1 MCVCAYSV
9 ENGDEGNVHIIS
21 FFFFFFSE
29 ISLFVLRCL
38 SFFRGVVSL
47 SHLFSFFGVWVFGC
61 LCVCEFEGKV
71 GLTAQRMSA
80 PLEQQVEALVASFE
94 RVGSGTPGPSPAAL
108 AELEGAAYP
117 LLTRCVDTGAFALA
131 QRVSHLVE
139 RIKEARQQPQEAA
152 QTAPESAA
160 ILAARAQL
168 SGGASTSTST
178 STPSAPSPL
187 DCNGNSN
194 GNSNSNSGDNESDG
208 ASAADGSRDLVAEAA
223 LRASA
228 GVSEDTRV
236 LAEGPPDIP
245 ESEIQLGV
253 KIGTGSY
260 GSVYKGRVRGKLV
273 AVKVPNHQTLTEE
286 QKRVFRHEMSIMKK
300 IFHQNVVLFLG
311 ACTAPGKLMI
321 VTELMFCD
329 LEHLIHGRNR
339 PQLTL
344 AQKLRIAQDAAY
356 GVNWLHGICHIVHR
370 DLKPANILLDENLNV
385 KVTDFG
391 FSAVFHDGVALH
403 DAHSALG
410 TLLYMA
416 PEVMQMREYDTSADI
431 YAFGL
436 ILYELV
442 TELELFAD
450 FTEVRPFVRAVTED
464 GLRPPLA
471 RLAGLPRSL
480 VALVQQCWAADR
492 PARPTCPEVI
502 ERLDAAIVDAATMF
516 ASFFGA
522 SVAPGA
528 CVRDLPPE
536 SEAGA
541 FWRSLFV
548 RPFQPEVPWSIFEA
562 VVARALAVAP
572 IQLERLRDHLAAP
585 STKALRT
592 GQLYVSL
599 ENFNKYYLW
608 FGNFFS
614 GPTAHRALRELNLLL
629 GAPYFHGA
637 ISNEEAQ
644 SRLSTQ
650 GDKTFLVRLSS
661 SSPLTHPFTISKV
674 RNGVPVHK
682 RIARTSFLP
691 GTPGRFTTPMSDGTV
706 RTGST
711 VNELIKT
718 LRAEGN
724 LGDPCPKNVSP
735 ISSYGSLLFLS
746 PYLFVCVFL
755 FIAFS

>member
-1 MCVCAYSV
+1 
-9 ENGDEGNVHIIS
+9 
-21 FFFFFFSE
+21 
-29 ISLFVLRCL
+29 
-38 SFFRGVVSL
+38 
-47 SHLFSFFGVWVFGC
+47 
-61 LCVCEFEGKV
+61 
-71 GLTAQRMSA
+71 MSA

-94 RVGSGTPGPSPAAL
+94 RIASGSPDTSLAAL
-108 AELEGAAYP
+108 AALEDAAFP

-131 QRVSHLVE
+131 QKVSHLVE
-139 RIKEARQQPQEAA
+139 RIKEARQRPQAA
-152 QTAPESAA
+152 EPPAPESAA
-160 ILAARAQL
+160 VEAARAQL
-168 SGGASTSTST
+168 SGGA
-178 STPSAPSPL
+178 PSSSL
-187 DCNGNSN
+187 ETYSSSSDGNSN
-194 GNSNSNSGDNESDG
+194 GGEGDCP
-208 ASAADGSRDLVAEAA
+208 SAADNGGDGGSSSRDLVAEAA

-228 GVSEDTRV
+228 GMSEDTLV

-273 AVKVPNHQTLTEE
+273 AVKVPNNQTLSEE
-286 QKRVFRHEMSIMKK
+286 QQRVFRHEMSIMKK

-391 FSAVFHDGVALH
+391 FSAVLRAGEALH
-403 DAHSALG
+403 DAHRALG

-431 YAFGL
+431 YALGL

-450 FTEVRPFVRAVTED
+450 FTEVRPFVRAITED
-464 GLRPPLA
+464 HVRPPLA

-492 PARPTCPEVI
+492 HARPTCPEVI
-502 ERLDAAIVDAATMF
+502 ERLDAAIIDAMTMF
-516 ASFFGA
+516 TNFFGTA
-522 SVAPGA
+522 AVAPGA

-541 FWRSLFV
+541 FWRGLFV
-548 RPFQPEVPWSIFEA
+548 KPFQPEVPWSIFEA
-562 VVARALAVAP
+562 VVARSLAVAP

-585 STKALRT
+585 STKALKT
-592 GQLYVSL
+592 GQLFVSL
-599 ENFNKYYLW
+599 ERFNKFYLW
-608 FGNFFS
+608 FGNFFA
-614 GPTAHRALRELNLLL
+614 GPGAHRALRELNLLL
-629 GAPYFHGA
+629 AAPYFHGA

-682 RIARTSFLP
+682 RIARTSFVA
-691 GTPGRFTTPMSDGTV
+691 GTPGRFTTPMSDGSV
-706 RTGST
+706 RAGTT
-711 VNELIKT
+711 VNELIKA

-735 ISSYGSLLFLS
+735 ISSYGSLFFSHHRSCVCS
-746 PYLFVCVFL
+746 PSSGVFTFFVFCFCV
-755 FIAFS
+755 STGYM

>member
-1 MCVCAYSV
+1 
-9 ENGDEGNVHIIS
+9 
-21 FFFFFFSE
+21 
-29 ISLFVLRCL
+29 
-38 SFFRGVVSL
+38 
-47 SHLFSFFGVWVFGC
+47 
-61 LCVCEFEGKV
+61 
-71 GLTAQRMSA
+71 MSA

-94 RVGSGTPGPSPAAL
+94 RISSDTGGAPSGAL
-108 AELEGAAYP
+108 AELEDAAYP

-139 RIKEARQQPQEAA
+139 RVKEARQRPPEAEPPV
-152 QTAPESAA
+152 PESAA
-160 ILAARAQL
+160 VEAARAQL
-168 SGGASTSTST
+168 SGGSSTSTAA
-178 STPSAPSPL
+178 PSAPSSV
-187 DCNGNSN
+187 DDG
-194 GNSNSNSGDNESDG
+194 SNSNNSNNSNNNGGGSSSNEGNSSACGAADG
-208 ASAADGSRDLVAEAA
+208 DGSRDLVAAAA

-228 GVSEDTRV
+228 GVSSDTLV

-273 AVKVPNHQTLTEE
+273 AVKVPNNQTLSEE

-311 ACTAPGKLMI
+311 ACTAPGRLMI

-329 LEHLIHGRNR
+329 LEHIIHGRNR

-391 FSAVFHDGVALH
+391 FSAVFRAGEALH

-450 FTEVRPFVRAVTED
+450 FSEVRPFVRAITEEQ
-464 GLRPPLA
+464 LRPPLA

-492 PARPTCPEVI
+492 HARPTCPEVI
-502 ERLDAAIVDAATMF
+502 ERLDAAIVDATTMF
-516 ASFFGA
+516 AGCFGA
-522 SVAPGA
+522 TAVAPGA

-548 RPFQPEVPWSIFEA
+548 KPFQPEVPWSIFEA

-585 STKALRT
+585 STKALKT

-599 ENFNKYYLW
+599 ENFNRYYIW
-608 FGNFFS
+608 FGNFFA
-614 GPTAHRALRELNLLL
+614 GPGAHRTLRELNLLL
-629 GAPYFHGA
+629 AAPYFHGA

-682 RIARTSFLP
+682 RIARTSFVA
-691 GTPGRFTTPMSDGTV
+691 GTPGRFTTPMSDGSV
-706 RTGST
+706 RAGTT
-711 VNELIKT
+711 VNELIKL

-735 ISSYGSLLFLS
+735 ISSYGSLLLS
-746 PYLFVCVFL
+746 SSFHVLFPFLFVLFSHGFLCVDAFVHRLHVMLLLL
-755 FIAFS
+755 FGLDAETIVVVVILLCLLFVSHPFPTLLRVCVPLRVKNAKCE